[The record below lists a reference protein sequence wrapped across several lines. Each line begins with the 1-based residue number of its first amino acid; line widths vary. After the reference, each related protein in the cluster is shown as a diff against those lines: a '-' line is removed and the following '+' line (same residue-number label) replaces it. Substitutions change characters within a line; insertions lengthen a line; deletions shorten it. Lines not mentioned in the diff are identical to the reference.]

1 MMMTTLKRNR
11 RSGHRASRGLG
22 MIELMMAMAI
32 LLVGLTA
39 LMGLCVVATYST
51 NRASKDTSATLL
63 AQMVLE
69 QISSQHPDSTATITL
84 TDCANAAHTVA
95 TAGGA
100 APGGTGATVNGTA
113 SSPAYG
119 MIDWSQG
126 AAAIPANYSMNYI
139 DCGVNG
145 HQTAYEVRWNIITVS
160 ANETRM
166 IVVSARQLTS
176 VNTTAG
182 GDGLRFALPVTLRGI
197 GGP

>member
-11 RSGHRASRGLG
+11 RSEHRASRGLG

-119 MIDWSQG
+119 MIDWSPG
-126 AAAIPANYSMNYI
+126 AAANPPEYSVEQYQ
-139 DCGVNG
+139 CRREGP
-145 HQTAYEVRWNIITVS
+145 QT
-160 ANETRM
+160 
-166 IVVSARQLTS
+166 
-176 VNTTAG
+176 G
-182 GDGLRFALPVTLRGI
+182 
-197 GGP
+197 

>member
-1 MMMTTLKRNR
+1 MTLKRNR
-11 RSGHRASRGLG
+11 GLRHRGSSGLG
-22 MIELMMAMAI
+22 MIELMMALAI

-51 NRASKDTSATLL
+51 NRASRDTSATLL

-84 TDCANAAHTVA
+84 TDCASAAHTVA

-100 APGGTGATVNGTA
+100 APSGTGATLNATA
-113 SSPAYG
+113 GGPAYG

-126 AAAIPANYSMNYI
+126 ATAVPANYSMNYT

-145 HQTAYEVRWNIITVS
+145 HQTTYEVRWNIITVS

-176 VNTTAG
+176 VSNTSG

>member
-11 RSGHRASRGLG
+11 RSGHRAWRGLG

-51 NRASKDTSATLL
+51 NRAGKDTSATLL

-95 TAGGA
+95 RAWGAPPAGAGGSLS
-100 APGGTGATVNGTA
+100 GTPPR
-113 SSPAYG
+113 PAYG
-119 MIDWSQG
+119 MIDWSQK
-126 AAAIPANYSMNYI
+126 ANAVTANYSITYP

-145 HQTAYEVRWNIITVS
+145 RQTAYEVRWNIIPVS
-160 ANETRM
+160 PNETRL
-166 IVVSARQLTS
+166 IIVSARQ
-176 VNTTAG
+176 
-182 GDGLRFALPVTLRGI
+182 
-197 GGP
+197 